1 MTTQHTFKTCNNCGF
16 KTFNMLKRR
25 CPGVTRACSPTR
37 NDNPLRRGK
46 HIIACWTRH
55 TETTEEA
62 DTREAR
68 NAKREQFM
76 EDLLAGRI

>member
-1 MTTQHTFKTCNNCGF
+1 MTTRRTFKTCNNCGT

-25 CPGVTRACSPTR
+25 CEKCSPKR

-46 HIIACWTRH
+46 HLIACWTKNI
-55 TETTEEA
+55 ETLGQAEA
-62 DTREAR
+62 REAK

-76 EDLLAGRI
+76 EELR